1 MSAAF
6 MNYVRKVDPYVPGDQ
21 PNFPDMVKLNTNEN
35 PYPPAPAV
43 EAALHDLSVDSLRL
57 YPDPVVSKLNIAI
70 ADFYGVKPE
79 QVFSGVGSDDVLAM
93 CFLTFF
99 NSKKPI
105 FFPDVTYGFYPVWS
119 ELFQIP
125 YEKKPL
131 NDRFELVKEDY
142 YAENGGIVF
151 PNPNAPTGIALSV
164 ADIEDIIQHN
174 PNSIV
179 IVDEAYI
186 DFGGTSVLPLIDKYD
201 NLIVVQTFSKSRSM
215 AGMRIGFAISNPN
228 LIRVLNDCKFSFNS
242 YTMNQTTIA
251 AGVAAVSD
259 RAYLEKTV
267 AKIVATREHAK
278 KVLAEMGFQ
287 FPDSQSNF
295 LFVTHPDYSAKELY
309 EMLKEQHIFVRYFGT
324 GRTKDYLRIT
334 IGTDEQMETLY
345 AALRAYFQR

>member
-174 PNSIV
+174 PDSIV